1 MQWSILTPTLK
12 VKFKQACTLK
22 FEKYNL
28 QSSCLLQKRHD
39 YQRRKSIEE
48 MAKFK
53 QRRSSELYMSF
64 KEARQQIEK
73 EARESSVTI
82 EEQWQQQG
90 M

>member
-1 MQWSILTPTLK
+1 
-12 VKFKQACTLK
+12 
-22 FEKYNL
+22 
-28 QSSCLLQKRHD
+28 
-39 YQRRKSIEE
+39 

-82 EEQWQQQG
+82 EQQWQQQG
-90 M
+90 TGIFICLALVSESSCGLVKAIGDADKRHTYDFCHIGQIQWTQS